1 MEYFDVTQ
9 IFSKEQLKNKYI
21 KGLAKDIKNQIPK
34 NVGERIKQEFE
45 DGGHSYQIG
54 IARAR
59 KEVSEDIF
67 KNGYKVFGDKDTSF
81 GVSYYDTAFN
91 ELYHLLREYVTAPSY
106 KMSNALYV
114 FKIPKESILYYKEG
128 TSKPILKP
136 TREINEFSSK
146 CYRIL
151 PEYILGYFPLYGDT
165 KDLIENPNYRQTHNY
180 SPEGLEFEESVI
192 NDRKRQEEQTVN
204 YENTTNIE
212 NTPKKSAFRRIW
224 ENIRRRL
231 KKNSNIALPEG
242 QNTKI
247 DSGEEDFRNR
257 VLYEGEIEVK
267 PEFLENNNANLRGN
281 EGKYNED
288 GHEKVE

>member
-1 MEYFDVTQ
+1 MEYFDATQ
-9 IFSKEQLKNKYI
+9 IFSREQLKNKYI
-21 KGLAKDIKNQIPK
+21 KGLAKNLKNQIPK

-59 KEVSEDIF
+59 KEVSDNIF

-91 ELYHLLREYVTAPSY
+91 ELYHLLREYVAAPSY
-106 KMSNALYV
+106 KMSNALYI

-128 TSKPILKP
+128 ASKPILEP
-136 TREINEFSSK
+136 TRESNELSKK

-151 PEYILGYFPLYGDT
+151 PEYILGYFPLDGDE

-180 SPEGLEFEESVI
+180 SQEGLEFEQSVI
-192 NDRKRQEEQTVN
+192 NDRNRQKEQTAN
-204 YENTTNIE
+204 YKNTTNMEI
-212 NTPKKSAFRRIW
+212 TPPKSAFRRIW
-224 ENIRRRL
+224 ENIRQRF
-231 KKNSNIALPEG
+231 KKSSNIALPEG

-247 DSGEEDFRNR
+247 DSGREDLKKR
-257 VLYEGEIEVK
+257 VRYEGESKVK
-267 PEFLENNNANLRGN
+267 PEFLKDNNDSLRGN
-281 EGKYNED
+281 KGKSNKD
-288 GHEKVE
+288 GREKVE

>member
-1 MEYFDVTQ
+1 MEYFDAKQ
-9 IFSKEQLKNKYI
+9 IFSKEQLKSRYI
-21 KGLAKDIKNQIPK
+21 KGLAKNLKNQIPK
-34 NVGERIKQEFE
+34 SVGERIKEEFE

-91 ELYHLLREYVTAPSY
+91 ELYHLLREYVAAPSY
-106 KMSNALYV
+106 KISNALYI

-151 PEYILGYFPLYGDT
+151 PEYILGYFPLDSDK

-192 NDRKRQEEQTVN
+192 NDRNRQEEQTVN
-204 YENTTNIE
+204 YASTTNIE

-224 ENIRRRL
+224 ENIRQRL
-231 KKNSNIALPEG
+231 KKSSNIALPEG
-242 QNTKI
+242 QNTEI

-257 VLYEGEIEVK
+257 LLYEGEIKVK
-267 PEFLENNNANLRGN
+267 PEFLKGNNERKPN
-281 EGKYNED
+281 ER
-288 GHEKVE
+288 GHEEVE